1 MEYGEKQC
9 ETCGSD
15 LLRVRRSLTARILYL
30 SVYKCSFCEVRTATA
45 RPFTFWLARRSQCP
59 RCGNR
64 RLDRM
69 LERNEIER
77 LYLRPLVLAQ
87 SLLRAK
93 LYHCPDCDLQ
103 FSERPGDKPEALKGT
118 AS

>member
-1 MEYGEKQC
+1 MERDEKQC
-9 ETCGSD
+9 ETCGGD
-15 LLRVRRSLTARILYL
+15 LLRVRRSPTAKVLYL
-30 SVYKCSFCEVRTATA
+30 SVYKCSFCEVRTARA
-45 RPFTFWLARRSQCP
+45 RCFTFWLARRSQCP
-59 RCGNR
+59 RCGNK

-69 LERNEIER
+69 LERRGIEK

-87 SLLRAK
+87 SLLRAR

-103 FSERPGDKPEALKGT
+103 FSERREGKREALKST